1 MICDYLSTRDT
12 ISRGMT
18 ISFENDNDI
27 IVYSLEKIISYAK
40 DNQYIFLAQS
50 VWWISSIIG
59 LQQGL
64 IVHIDNL
71 KERTD
76 IALRN
81 ILKTENSPNVNI
93 RRVKI
98 VSPTRRD
105 IQENPRPYDGNDRI
119 HPDRIH
125 QVGKKTLSL
134 DSEEECDS
142 EPNQQSCVL
151 QEAEQFLQISRKDRK
166 GFNKQKANDQLS
178 QMQSGKI
185 IAIPLSNNQRQYLQS
200 IPKDT
205 IVE

>member
-1 MICDYLSTRDT
+1 
-12 ISRGMT
+12 MT
-18 ISFENDNDI
+18 ISFENNNDI

-59 LQQGL
+59 LQQEL

-76 IALRN
+76 IALQN
-81 ILKTENSPNVNI
+81 ILKTENSLNVNI
-93 RRVKI
+93 RRVMI
-98 VSPTRRD
+98 VSPTRGD

-119 HPDRIH
+119 HPDRIQ
-125 QVGKKTLSL
+125 QVGKRTLSL
-134 DSEEECDS
+134 DSEEECDL

-151 QEAEQFLQISRKDRK
+151 KEAEQFLQISRKDWK

-178 QMQSGKI
+178 RTQSGKI
-185 IAIPLSNNQRQYLQS
+185 IAKLLSNKRRQYLQS

-205 IVE
+205 IVEYIADRK